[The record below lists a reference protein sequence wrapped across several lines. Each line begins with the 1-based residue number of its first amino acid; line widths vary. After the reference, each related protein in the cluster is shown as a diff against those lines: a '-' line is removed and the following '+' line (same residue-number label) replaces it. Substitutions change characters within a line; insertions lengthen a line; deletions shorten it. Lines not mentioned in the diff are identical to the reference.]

1 MIPPARDPRMDRG
14 VGRAVVTVAAS
25 AVDGR
30 AGRTLLIVA
39 FLLGVGLAFSLPR
52 AVAYSGLVDENLA
65 LKGKLEQVDHTMG
78 EVDRILSRLRLYD
91 AQLRSLSEARG
102 AHGPIPDVGPM
113 SGDVSEYADDLE
125 DDALTLDAPMLTS
138 DDVLDGT
145 TITSD
150 DLRPADAWAAD
161 IADRVT
167 GFVDQFDS
175 SEAELAAL
183 MADLE
188 ALRSIHQA
196 LPAVWPSEGEISS
209 GFGWRRDPIRRYTKF
224 HSGLDIAN
232 DPGTPI
238 EAVADGT
245 VVRAEMTSGYGNMVD
260 IDHGFGIVTRYGHCS
275 ALLVAAGDHVQR
287 GDPIALM
294 GSTGRSTGPHVH
306 FEIRIDG
313 SAQDP
318 LKYLPR

>member
-1 MIPPARDPRMDRG
+1 MDRG
-14 VGRAVVTVAAS
+14 LGASVAAVAPS
-25 AVDGR
+25 QIDGR
-30 AGRTLLIVA
+30 LARTLWVVA
-39 FLLGVGLAFSLPR
+39 FVLGVGLAFALPR

-65 LKGKLEQVDHTMG
+65 LKVKLEQVDHTMG
-78 EVDRILSRLRLYD
+78 EVDRILGRLRLYD

-113 SGDVSEYADDLE
+113 SGEVGEYLDDLE
-125 DDALTLDAPMLTS
+125 DDALALDAPMLTS
-138 DDVLDGT
+138 EDVLDGA
-145 TITSD
+145 TISSD

-161 IADRVT
+161 IAERVT

-196 LPAVWPSEGEISS
+196 LPATWPSEGEISS

-238 EAVADGT
+238 ESVADGT
-245 VVRAEMTSGYGNMVD
+245 VLRAEYTSGYGNMVD
-260 IDHGFGIVTRYGHCS
+260 VDHGFGIVTRYAHCS
-275 ALLVAAGDHVQR
+275 ALLVSAGDHVQR

-306 FEIRIDG
+306 FELRIDG

>member
-1 MIPPARDPRMDRG
+1 MIPSARDPRMERG
-14 VGRAVVTVAAS
+14 VGRVVAAGTPVRRS
-25 AVDGR
+25 V
-30 AGRTLLIVA
+30 IW
-39 FLLGVGLAFSLPR
+39 LGLGLAVGLAFALPR

-65 LKGKLEQVDHTMG
+65 LKAQLEQVDQTMG
-78 EVDRILSRLRLYD
+78 EVERILGRLRLYD
-91 AQLRSLSEARG
+91 AQLRSLSEATG
-102 AHGPIPDVGPM
+102 AHGPLPDVGAM
-113 SGDVSEYADDLE
+113 SGDVEDYVSELE
-125 DDALTLDAPMLTS
+125 DDAMALDAPMLTS
-138 DDVLDGT
+138 DQVLNGRL
-145 TITSD
+145 IGSD

-161 IADRVT
+161 IAERVT

-196 LPAVWPSEGEISS
+196 LPALWPADGEISS

-232 DPGTPI
+232 DVGTPI
-238 EAVADGT
+238 GAVADGT
-245 VVRAEMTSGYGNMVD
+245 VIKAEYSSGYGNMVD
-260 IDHGFGIVTRYGHCS
+260 IDHGYGIVTRYGHCS
-275 ALLVAAGDHVQR
+275 ALLVSPGDQVQR

-294 GSTGRSTGPHVH
+294 GSTGRSTGSHVH
-306 FEIRIDG
+306 FELRIDG